1 MKRFLFFLTTL
12 MVVCGTSADKFNVG
26 KLAYETT
33 SDSTCQVLGYAD
45 GIFPVAD
52 SLVIPSVV
60 ENNGRQY
67 KVTSIGKRAF
77 SGCDFSYVDIS
88 ENVITIDDYAFNGC
102 RELST
107 LNLPKNLRTIG
118 DFAFGQVVSSSGKLE
133 TITIPESVR
142 TIGEGAFICTNLSK
156 VDILG
161 NAEVGAVAFSS
172 CGRLKRVEG
181 YPKTIGTRAF
191 VYCDSLSQMAF
202 AHVESISDE
211 AFYGCHH
218 VNFITL
224 QNSDN
229 IIFGKET
236 FKDCTVRKLI
246 WYDNNTPKVVDF
258 YGNLQ
263 SLFVGNVDNKAE
275 EIENKIKEIK
285 SIDGW
290 KDIPKIYSFWD
301 LISAYSSLSNA
312 IDRVET
318 YTLGDKLGQYHMSE
332 RTKAFFARGKET
344 LETYYEGVDEIKEIV
359 NSLLPD
365 SLINIPTHGK
375 FLRMKNNEGK
385 YVTSYNNEDD
395 SRVAYSATRDD
406 ATIFCYFGGMYEDG
420 INAFGELLSYKTAYY
435 LADKKGMLVNQTSV
449 PKNTDPSLPC
459 QLHGS
464 YMTAGK
470 YLIGFGFTA
479 YLREDASI
487 GNFDKYT
494 VNDSLLAY
502 DYTLEEVDTIPLT
515 ISRYGMSTFY
525 SPVALQIP
533 DGVTVYTCDLS
544 KSGNSIV
551 LTPLSGVI
559 PANTG
564 VLLEG
569 VPNATYGFVVSES
582 DESVSSCLD
591 GNLANSSVSQEV
603 YTLQMVDGKLGFY
616 KYTGVTLHGFRSYLN
631 IKSSSRGFNLVK
643 DDDVISG
650 INDAVETTDSAPM
663 YDLNGNRLASP
674 QKNQIFIRN
683 GKKQIFR

>member
-1 MKRFLFFLTTL
+1 M
-12 MVVCGTSADKFNVG
+12 
-26 KLAYETT
+26 
-33 SDSTCQVLGYAD
+33 
-45 GIFPVAD
+45 
-52 SLVIPSVV
+52 
-60 ENNGRQY
+60 
-67 KVTSIGKRAF
+67 
-77 SGCDFSYVDIS
+77 
-88 ENVITIDDYAFNGC
+88 
-102 RELST
+102 
-107 LNLPKNLRTIG
+107 RTIG
-118 DFAFGQVVSSSGKLE
+118 DFAFGQVVSGSGKLE

-156 VDILG
+156 VEILG
-161 NAEVGAVAFSS
+161 NAEVGAVAFGS

-218 VNFITL
+218 VNFISIEGS
-224 QNSDN
+224 NN
-229 IIFGKET
+229 ISFGKET

-263 SLFVGNVDNKAE
+263 SLFVGSLNNTAE

-290 KDIPKIYSFWD
+290 KDIPEIYSYWD
-301 LISAYSSLSNA
+301 LISAYSSLRNS

-332 RTKAFFARGKET
+332 RTKELFARGKET

-365 SLINIPTHGK
+365 SLINIPAHGK

-385 YVTSYNNEDD
+385 YITSYNNEDN
-395 SRVAYSATRDD
+395 SRVAYSANRDD
-406 ATIFCYFGGMYEDG
+406 ATIFYYFGGRYEDG
-420 INAFGELLSYKTAYY
+420 TTTSGELLSYKTAFYVEE
-435 LADKKGMLVNQTSV
+435 KNGMLINQTSA
-449 PKNTDPSLPC
+449 PESAMTNGMSC

-464 YMTAGK
+464 YNSAGK
-470 YLIGFGFTA
+470 YLIGLESKA
-479 YLREDASI
+479 YLRADATCA
-487 GNFDKYT
+487 NFDRYT

-502 DYTLEEVDTIPLT
+502 DYTLEEVDTIPMT
-515 ISRYGMSTFY
+515 ISQYGMSTFY

-533 DGVTVYTCDLS
+533 DGVTAYTCGMS

-551 LTPLSGVI
+551 LTPLCGVI

-582 DESVSSCLD
+582 DESVSSCLA

-631 IKSSSRGFNLVK
+631 VKGNSRGFNLVK

-650 INDAVETTDSAPM
+650 INDAVGTTDFAPM